1 MCQRI
6 SSHKIETMVKDNV
19 RKIINS
25 GNCLFRE
32 VTERDYGVDAII
44 ECFEEGKITGKIA
57 FLQIKGKSGE
67 IVSLKK
73 RPVIS
78 CTISTSNAKYAL
90 QKNIPVLLVHASLD
104 SENMFYYAILQDLQ
118 FDLNLLESQ
127 KNVTAHIP
135 VANLIS
141 DDTSHL
147 VELINT
153 YY

>member
-1 MCQRI
+1 MRRMY
-6 SSHKIETMVKDNV
+6 KIH
-19 RKIINS
+19 
-25 GNCLFRE
+25 
-32 VTERDYGVDAII
+32 
-44 ECFEEGKITGKIA
+44 
-57 FLQIKGKSGE
+57 E
-67 IVSLKK
+67 I
-73 RPVIS
+73 
-78 CTISTSNAKYAL
+78 
-90 QKNIPVLLVHASLD
+90 QDASLD